1 MLRKLQ
7 YPFVLL
13 IATRTNNTLEDGLHV
28 MSCYE
33 SDGMTIAL
41 YPGTFDPV
49 TNGHLDVL
57 SRACKLFDQVVVA
70 VSEGNNSKSTLFD
83 AASRVRLVKENLGS
97 HQNAN
102 VESFSGLLVDYAKEK
117 KASVLVRGLRAV
129 SDFEYEF
136 QMAQMNRHLDS
147 SLETIFLMPNE
158 KYFYTSSQLIKQVHL
173 FGERETDL
181 VPENVLTALREI
193 NRSNHGKDSI

>member
-1 MLRKLQ
+1 
-7 YPFVLL
+7 
-13 IATRTNNTLEDGLHV
+13 
-28 MSCYE
+28 
-33 SDGMTIAL
+33 MTTAL

-49 TNGHLDVL
+49 TKGHLDVL
-57 SRACKLFDQVVVA
+57 SRACTLFDQVVVA
-70 VSEGNNSKSTLFD
+70 VSEGNNSKNTLFD
-83 AASRVRLVKENLGS
+83 AASRVRLVEENLGS
-97 HQNAN
+97 YQNAT
-102 VESFSGLLVDYAKEK
+102 VESFSGLLVDYALEK

-193 NRSNHGKDSI
+193 NRSNRGEEPV